1 MIYHKINSKC
11 YNHEKGLLQ
20 THLLW
25 VKKWLKLKEKTHLIQ
40 PYVAFICPQ
49 YMLKLLAIDM
59 SCGAFDEFI
68 WCVLEMMSKIC
79 KTYKS
84 PL

>member
-1 MIYHKINSKC
+1 
-11 YNHEKGLLQ
+11 
-20 THLLW
+20 

-68 WCVLEMMSKIC
+68 WCVLEIMLKIC
-79 KTYKS
+79 SKLIKVRYELNFKKNAM
-84 PL
+84 LFLILCFDA